1 MANFIFSLSLFFHPF
16 VYVWIHTY
24 TSYSTASYITAYTNK
39 HNYRSTCGFKNYQS
53 HCHWYCDSLLFIISL
68 YIVYFIIFSF
78 QTFSSTLFI
87 HFNVVIF
94 SRTFRFIIIVSCFF
108 FLPAVHLLYR
118 SILLVFCAYS
128 ARKKI
133 EKEKPFTTTT
143 KISIELN

>member
-1 MANFIFSLSLFFHPF
+1 MCGFTHIHHILLLLTLLHTQTNTTIAAHVASRTINHTAIGIVIHYYSLYHYTLYISLFFHF
-16 VYVWIHTY
+16 
-24 TSYSTASYITAYTNK
+24 K
-39 HNYRSTCGFKNYQS
+39 HFLL
-53 HCHWYCDSLLFIISL
+53 HFLFISMWL
-68 YIVYFIIFSF
+68 YSRARLG
-78 QTFSSTLFI
+78 SSSSS
-87 HFNVVIF
+87 HV
-94 SRTFRFIIIVSCFF
+94 F